1 MTNVN
6 ELAYSTPLCAVLQI
20 SLVRLLA
27 SWGIKPQAITSHSS
41 GEVAAAYAAG
51 ALTLRS
57 AMAIVFARGQVA
69 GRKIPG
75 VIEASGGMVAT
86 GLGPEALEKYIA
98 RVTSGQVMVACLNS
112 PSSTTASGDAAAV
125 EELESLLKQDDIFA
139 RRLKINAAYH
149 SHHMQ
154 VLAAPYLEW
163 LQKLFGPQ
171 EHMDQDVIY
180 SSPTTGK
187 RETSGRM
194 ISDPQHW
201 VNSFANPVRFVE
213 SFHNMC
219 FSDSTTTT
227 SDVDIVIEVGPHA
240 ALGGPIQEIIAQ
252 PNFHGCKIGYLPTL
266 IRKSDAV
273 DTMQALAASL
283 VKAGYPVD
291 MEAVNF
297 PTGLHNAEVLHD
309 LPSYPWTHKTRH
321 WSEPRIN
328 KTHRHRTH
336 AANDLLGS
344 LVLGTNMT
352 RPSWR
357 HVIRLNDLPWLR
369 DHVVQSTMLYPGAGF
384 ICMAIEGA
392 SQLAQDR
399 GDQVTGYELRDIE
412 VLKGLQIPDT
422 SEGVEVQLTLE
433 PCNDKAIY
441 ASGCQEFH
449 VYSVD
454 SQENWTEHCKGLIH
468 VETSSSDD
476 QQTLIALKS
485 RLSQLSL
492 HKPVE
497 EYRKNINPMDV
508 YDAMHFVQICHG
520 PIFQNLESIK
530 VNGRQSIASFS
541 VADTAAT
548 MPYRHESDYVVHPTT
563 IDSLFQAAYAGY
575 IAVPDAN
582 MSASFIP
589 RVIKKLYVAHNIPK
603 AAGHKFTAYCDV
615 VGFTQRGFDTDLLVV
630 GEEEDGSKT
639 PLLKID
645 HYITQSLGNVKS
657 LTGDAYDKL
666 STLHWGP
673 DLSLPNEAYLEKRL
687 GFESDALTDL
697 KRVCLHYIQDTI
709 DALTIAD
716 VAQLKSHHKKYY
728 VWIKLQRELA
738 LQNKL
743 ADNSSEWLNDSPEQR
758 AALLEKLLG
767 SGKVGED
774 VCRYGPHILSILR
787 GELDPSDLIQEDVNK
802 PVTTLNSSQNANFHA
817 QVAEYVRLYT
827 HQNPRSKIFEIGGG
841 GGTVT
846 TAILDAIGVGSDFTA
861 DSYTFTEN
869 DAKLVSDA
877 EDKFGPY
884 SGLVQ
889 CKQFTAEQ
897 DISKQGFESGVYNL
911 IILSDTQQIAG
922 NLEANLKNIRK
933 LLSPNGRI
941 LILEEGKLPF
951 ILGLFPDPWT
961 TGV

>member
-1 MTNVN
+1 
-6 ELAYSTPLCAVLQI
+6 
-20 SLVRLLA
+20 
-27 SWGIKPQAITSHSS
+27 
-41 GEVAAAYAAG
+41 
-51 ALTLRS
+51 
-57 AMAIVFARGQVA
+57 MAIVFARGQVA

-75 VIEASGGMVAT
+75 VIETSGGMVAT

-112 PSSTTASGDAAAV
+112 PSSTTASGDASAV

-163 LQKLFGPQ
+163 LQRLFGPQ
-171 EHMDQDVIY
+171 EHMNEDIIY

-194 ISDPQHW
+194 ISNPQHW

-219 FSDSTTTT
+219 FADSMTTI

-252 PNFHGCKIGYLPTL
+252 PNFHSCKVGYLPTL
-266 IRKSDAV
+266 VRKSDAV
-273 DTMQALAASL
+273 DTMQTLAAYL
-283 VKAGYPVD
+283 LKAGYPVN

-297 PTGLHNAEVLHD
+297 PNGQSNAEVLYD

-344 LVLGTNMT
+344 FVLGTNMM

-369 DHVVQSTMLYPGAGF
+369 DHVVQSTLLYPGAGF

-392 SQLAQDR
+392 AQLAQDR
-399 GDQVTGYELRDIE
+399 GDQVTGYQLRDIE

-422 SEGVEVQLTLE
+422 AEGIEVQLTLE
-433 PCNDKAIY
+433 PCNEKAIY
-441 ASGCQEFH
+441 AAGCQEFH
-449 VYSVD
+449 VYSVN
-454 SQENWTEHCKGLIH
+454 SQEQWTEHCKGLIH
-468 VETSSSDD
+468 VETSSVDP
-476 QQTLIALKS
+476 QQASIALQS

-492 HKPVE
+492 HKPFE

-520 PIFQNLESIK
+520 PIFQNLDSIK
-530 VNGRQSIASFS
+530 VNGRQSIVAFS

-589 RVIKKLYVAHNIPK
+589 RIIKKLYVAHNIPK
-603 AAGHKFTAYCDV
+603 DAGRQFTAYCDV

-630 GEEEDGSKT
+630 SETENGSKT

-657 LTGDAYDKL
+657 TTGDAYDKL

-673 DLSLPNEAYLEKRL
+673 DLSLPNEAYLEKQL
-687 GFESDALTDL
+687 SFESDALTNL
-697 KRVCLHYIQDTI
+697 KRVCFHFIQDAI

-743 ADNSSEWLNDSPEQR
+743 AHNSSEWLNDSLSEI
-758 AALLEKLLG
+758 AALTQQVLG
-767 SGKVGED
+767 SGKAGED
-774 VCRYGPHILSILR
+774 ICRYGPYILPILR
-787 GELDPSDLIQEDVNK
+787 GDIDPADLEQAEVDTA
-802 PVTTLNSSQNANFHA
+802 VTTLNSSQSGHFHA
-817 QVAEYVRLYT
+817 QVAEYVRLFT
-827 HQNPRSKIFEIGGG
+827 HHNPRSKILEIGGG
-841 GGTVT
+841 AGTVT
-846 TAILDAIGVGSDFTA
+846 TNILNAIGLETNFLA
-861 DSYTFTEN
+861 ESYTFTDVTSE
-869 DAKLVSDA
+869 LVSAA
-877 EDKFGPY
+877 EEKFRPY
-884 SGLVQ
+884 AGLVQ
-889 CKQFTAEQ
+889 CKEFDVEQ
-897 DISKQGFESGVYNL
+897 DIFKQGFEGGSYNL
-911 IILSDTQQIAG
+911 IILSDTQQVTRDS
-922 NLEANLKNIRK
+922 ETNLKNIRK
-933 LLSPNGRI
+933 LLSPNGKI

-961 TGV
+961 TGK